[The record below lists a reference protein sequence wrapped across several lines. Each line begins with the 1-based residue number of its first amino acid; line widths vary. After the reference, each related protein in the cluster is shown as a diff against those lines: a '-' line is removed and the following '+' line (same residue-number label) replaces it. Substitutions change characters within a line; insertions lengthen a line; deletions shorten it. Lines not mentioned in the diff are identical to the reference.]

1 MIYGA
6 LEAGGTKMVLAVADD
21 DLRILDRISIPTGRP
36 EDTVPRIADYFRQ
49 QHIDALGVGSFGP
62 LDLNPQSPTYGYI
75 TKTPKAGWR
84 DYPLLPT
91 LLNAL
96 RVPGM
101 LDTDVNAAALW
112 EAERGAA
119 RGARNCV
126 YVTVGT
132 GIGAGVYCEGN
143 LVHGLMH
150 PEWGHMLAVPHPDD
164 PMPRGVCPYHDGC
177 LEGLA
182 SGPSMEKRWGR
193 PAWDLPAEHPAW
205 QIEAYYLAQLC
216 VTALMTVSPEKIMLG
231 GGVMHQAQL
240 FPLIRKETV
249 RLLNG
254 YLPCVTDGEDL
265 IRPPAGWPDS
275 GLMGSLLLAQRAWKK
290 AEGTD
295 NCRARI

>member
-6 LEAGGTKMVLAVADD
+6 LEAGGTKMVLAAADEQFH
-21 DLRILDRISIPTGRP
+21 ILDRVSIPTGQP
-36 EDTVPRIADYFRQ
+36 ADTVARMVDFFREQ
-49 QHIDALGVGSFGP
+49 RIDALGVGSFGP

-84 DYPLLPT
+84 DYPLLPA
-91 LLNAL
+91 LLDAL
-96 RVPGM
+96 QVPGM

-119 RGARNCV
+119 RGAKNCV

-150 PEWGHMLAVPHPDD
+150 PEWGHMLVAPHPDD
-164 PMPRGVCPYHDGC
+164 PMPRGVCPYHEGC

-193 PAWDLPAEHPAW
+193 PARELPPDHPAW

-216 VTALMTVSPEKIMLG
+216 MTALMTVSPEKILLG
-231 GGVMHQAQL
+231 GGVMHQSHL
-240 FPLIRKETV
+240 FPLIRQETV

-254 YLPCVTDGEDL
+254 YLPCVTDGEML
-265 IRPPAGWPDS
+265 IQPPVGWPDS
-275 GLMGSLLLAQRAWKK
+275 GLMGALLLAELAAKQSGK
-290 AEGTD
+290 EG
-295 NCRARI
+295 

>member
-6 LEAGGTKMVLAVADD
+6 LEAGGTKMVLAAADD

-49 QHIDALGVGSFGP
+49 QRIDALGVGSFGP

-91 LLNAL
+91 LLDAL

-193 PAWDLPAEHPAW
+193 PAR
-205 QIEAYYLAQLC
+205 
-216 VTALMTVSPEKIMLG
+216 S
-231 GGVMHQAQL
+231 
-240 FPLIRKETV
+240 
-249 RLLNG
+249 
-254 YLPCVTDGEDL
+254 
-265 IRPPAGWPDS
+265 IRPGRSKRMIW
-275 GLMGSLLLAQRAWKK
+275 R
-290 AEGTD
+290 
-295 NCRARI
+295 NCA

>member
-6 LEAGGTKMVLAVADD
+6 LEAGGTKMVLAAADEQFH
-21 DLRILDRISIPTGRP
+21 ILDRVSIPTGQP
-36 EDTVPRIADYFRQ
+36 ADTVARMVDFFREQ
-49 QHIDALGVGSFGP
+49 RIDALGVGSFGP

-84 DYPLLPT
+84 DYPLLPA
-91 LLNAL
+91 LLDAL
-96 RVPGM
+96 QVPGM

-119 RGARNCV
+119 RGAKNCV

-150 PEWGHMLAVPHPDD
+150 PEWGHMLVAPHPDD
-164 PMPRGVCPYHDGC
+164 PMPRGVCPYHEGC

-193 PAWDLPAEHPAW
+193 PARELPPDHPAW

-216 VTALMTVSPEKIMLG
+216 MTALMTVSPEKILLG
-231 GGVMHQAQL
+231 GGVMHQSHL
-240 FPLIRKETV
+240 FPLIRQETV

-254 YLPCVTDGEDL
+254 YLPCVTDGEML
-265 IRPPAGWPDS
+265 IQPPAGWPDS
-275 GLMGSLLLAQRAWKK
+275 GLMGALLLAELAAKQSGK
-290 AEGTD
+290 EG
-295 NCRARI
+295 

>member
-36 EDTVPRIADYFRQ
+36 EDTVPLIADYFRQ
-49 QHIDALGVGSFGP
+49 QRIDALGVGSFGP